1 MSELTDSLASLE
13 ALAATLPSESAAFDA
28 LSDTE
33 LIAVPAALARVQHRL
48 EATAAIAAGTIAKR
62 SSIDLGYAGLAQRSG
77 YRTPAGLI
85 QKVTGDSSRQVAK
98 LVRVGVMIQQADE
111 ARTAATAPGD
121 PDNPG
126 TPENFGRSWLAPV
139 AAAVAAAAISLDD
152 AEAIRVGLGEPS
164 ETVTETRPCGCR
176 LRTGQRRRRPRR
188 RRSHYPCP
196 HRAGGPR
203 RGRHRGPGGRTPAAT
218 LPARVPPIRRDDPT
232 GLAARPGIRRHGH
245 RHLWPAHLTPPRRTP
260 PDLRLEKS
268 RAESITA
275 DTRTTEQLAHD
286 GFLQL
291 LTIAG
296 AVAPT
301 TLIGT
306 HRPAVRVLV
315 TDTSLNENT
324 GHGRIEGQLDAVSIE
339 TIQRHLC
346 DTGILP
352 LSFDGDGQC
361 LNVGREQRLFTRR
374 QKIALVVRDGGC
386 LWPGCDRPASWTEA
400 HHINEWFKDHGNTDI
415 ADGVLLCRH
424 HHLLLHN
431 NHWRIQRTNTDYWLI
446 PPRDQDPDQT
456 PIPLP
461 SKSAALKDL
470 LRERERRT
478 G

>member
-13 ALAATLPSESAAFDA
+13 VLAATLPSESAAFNA
-28 LSDTE
+28 LSDDD
-33 LIAVPAALARVQHRL
+33 LVAVPAALARVQHRL
-48 EATAAIAAGTIAKR
+48 EATAAIAAGMIAKR
-62 SSIDLGYAGLAQRSG
+62 SRIDLGYTGLAQRSG

-85 QKVTGDSSRQVAK
+85 QKVTGDSNRHVSK

-111 ARTAATAPGD
+111 ARTAATAPVD
-121 PDNPG
+121 PNNPG
-126 TPENFGRSWLAPV
+126 ATERFGRSWLARV
-139 AAAVAAAAISLDD
+139 AAAVAAAEISLDA

-164 ETVTETRPCGCR
+164 ETVTETALAGAASDLVNAAADLDVDALAIRA
-176 LRTGQRRRRPRR
+176 RTAREDLDEAGIADREAERWR
-188 RRSHYPCP
+188 RRSLRVFRQSDGMTRLVWLLDPESAATVTATYDQLTSP
-196 HRAGGPR
+196 RRGGPR
-203 RGRHRGPGGRTPAAT
+203 LIAEA
-218 LPARVPPIRRDDPT
+218 
-232 GLAARPGIRRHGH
+232 
-245 RHLWPAHLTPPRRTP
+245 
-260 PDLRLEKS
+260 EKS
-268 RAESITA
+268 RAEAITS
-275 DTRTTEQLAHD
+275 DSRTTEQLAHD

-296 AVAPT
+296 SVAPT

-315 TDTSLNENT
+315 TETSLKENT
-324 GHGRIEGQLDAVSIE
+324 GHGRLEGQLDAVSIA

-352 LSFDGDGQC
+352 ISFDDDGQC
-361 LNVGREQRLFTRR
+361 MNVGREQRLFTRR
-374 QKIALVVRDGGC
+374 QRIALVARDGGC
-386 LWPGCDRPASWTEA
+386 LWTGCDRPASWSEA
-400 HHINEWFKDHGNTDI
+400 HHIDEWSKDHGKTNVE
-415 ADGVLLCRH
+415 DGVLLCRY

-431 NHWRIQRTNTDYWLI
+431 NHWRIRRTNTDYWLI
-446 PPRDQDPDQT
+446 PPLGQDPDQA